1 MASESTYSNG
11 VNTASTSTAKPP
23 AGSQSAAI
31 RNIYE
36 HLGELRGLAQLVV
49 YLADQIEDT
58 DKRLDAATDPTQMAF
73 LNRVISMYTQE
84 LELRHQGL
92 SGRIASICQ
101 QVSTRTK
108 PAYSRINRF

>member
-1 MASESTYSNG
+1 MASSATYKNG
-11 VNTASTSTAKPP
+11 PTSANTADNPLM
-23 AGSQSAAI
+23 

-58 DKRLDAATDPTQMAF
+58 DRRLDNAQDPTQIAF
-73 LNRVISMYTQE
+73 LNRVLAMYTQE

-92 SGRIASICQ
+92 SGRISSICEE
-101 QVSTRTK
+101 VSTRVK
-108 PAYSRINRF
+108 PSFYRYLRP

>member
-1 MASESTYSNG
+1 MSSSTTTTAPASQN
-11 VNTASTSTAKPP
+11 AM
-23 AGSQSAAI
+23 I

-58 DKRLDAATDPTQMAF
+58 DRRLDSAQDPTQIAF
-73 LNRVISMYTQE
+73 LNRVLAMYTQE

-92 SGRIASICQ
+92 SGRISSICEE
-101 QVSTRTK
+101 VSTRVK
-108 PAYSRINRF
+108 PSFYRYSRS

>member
-1 MASESTYSNG
+1 MGSDTSYSNG
-11 VNTASTSTAKPP
+11 ANSASTSSVKP
-23 AGSQSAAI
+23 GQQSAAI

-58 DKRLDAATDPTQMAF
+58 DKRLDAATDPTQVAF
-73 LNRVISMYTQE
+73 LNRVLSMYTEE

-101 QVSTRTK
+101 QVATRTK
-108 PAYSRINRF
+108 PAFTRINRF